1 MCTHL
6 LVLRISRALE
16 ARESPNLFFSCVRTR
31 TRMLACGVSVNYVGC
46 VRQVVPD
53 KKKTLLQL
61 I

>member
-16 ARESPNLFFSCVRTR
+16 ARESPNLFFACVWTR
-31 TRMLACGVSVNYVGC
+31 TRMCACGVSVECIGC

-53 KKKTLLQL
+53 KKKDTYFN
-61 I
+61 